1 MLGYGGP
8 KPGRGT
14 SGGPPPPGAPSNVI
28 QSTAGAWFVSALAP
42 IGAVVYASGLNA
54 ASVATSA
61 TFATTPV
68 TGIIVAKPSPVTA
81 TIAYAGEVSVFA
93 GLVPG
98 AVYYL
103 GLAGAITLIPPG
115 VGPSAV
121 QRLGRAKNATTL
133 VLFPGEPVEIT
144 AP

>member
-1 MLGYGGP
+1 MYGYGGP

-28 QSTAGAWFVSALAP
+28 QSAPGAWSVSALAP
-42 IGAVVYASGLNA
+42 VGAVVYASGPNA
-54 ASVATSA
+54 ASVATQA
-61 TFATTPV
+61 TLATTPV
-68 TGIIVAKPSPVTA
+68 TGIIVAKPSPITA
-81 TIAYAGEVSVFA
+81 TVAYAGEVSVFA
-93 GLVPG
+93 GLLSG

-103 GLAGAITLIPPG
+103 GLAGALTLVPPG
-115 VGPSAV
+115 VGPAVV